1 MWTMKVVLPSLFVA
15 TRSQSNPNVEVGGIP
30 RGIKALRPLK
40 AEEVAVQVPVK
51 EAMNLGTTSTA
62 AEAAVVLLREKY
74 RKRRRRFD
82 NYLKDLPEDIV
93 NIYTCTA
100 EDLKYLPTD
109 ELKILAETRINWTQH
124 VFRTRA
130 RPALFGGK
138 QIEEEEFRWATAVV
152 ASRTLSIAAPNGDVV
167 KYLIPFLDMANHDE
181 RSKHKVVL
189 AADGNEF
196 RLVCGEAVP
205 SGEEIRINYGSLAMD
220 EAAMYY
226 GFIPDTAK
234 KRLCAVDA
242 FGWTQDEQPPFG
254 RPALPTDRSFS
265 DELDRLEARLLAAR
279 NEYRPV
285 LPTDTMSQAAT
296 LFGTLANER
305 IKALEK
311 AVKSLK
317 LAIEKTEL

>member
-1 MWTMKVVLPSLFVA
+1 MKVVLPSLFVA
-15 TRSQSNPNVEVGGIP
+15 TRSQSNPNVEVGGVP
-30 RGIKALRPLK
+30 RGIKALRPLE
-40 AEEVAVQVPVK
+40 AGEVAVQVPVK

-74 RKRRRRFD
+74 RKKRRRFD

-138 QIEEEEFRWATAVV
+138 QIDEEEFRWATAVV

-181 RSKHKVVL
+181 RSRHKVVL

-196 RLVCGEAVP
+196 RLICGEAVP

-234 KRLCAVDA
+234 ERLCAVDA
-242 FGWTQDEQPPFG
+242 FGWTPDEQPPFG
-254 RPALPTDRSFS
+254 RATLPTNRSFS
-265 DELDRLEARLLAAR
+265 AELDRLEARLLAAK
-279 NEYRPV
+279 NEYRPA
-285 LPTDTMSQAAT
+285 LPKDTMSQAAT